1 MKINETELSIIK
13 NYVQIAEQ
21 FYTDGKNPAQGD
33 VEKLSRELYGELFG
47 YRDAQPERAEPQV
60 SDEED
65 AAQWIAEN
73 VPCLPQNVG
82 ELVAIL
88 SKYIKQFSE
97 SETRHNKDALIIL
110 SELIILKGYK
120 DQHGKD
126 KYYLYKQPK
135 LWERAENIILKIDLA
150 SLQSPHPKPISEERI
165 EEGAESYY
173 YATDDFKM
181 SNRKIQFGKSAFA
194 NGVKWALKELELTKP
209 EK

>member
-150 SLQSPHPKPISEERI
+150 SLQSPHPKPISEGEKKKNYTEACKMI
-165 EEGAESYY
+165 PEDYEEHELAIIHIDYLHE
-173 YATDDFKM
+173 M
-181 SNRKIQFGKSAFA
+181 LMKSA
-194 NGVKWALKELELTKP
+194 GLKK
-209 EK
+209 K